1 MIPGRLCSVI
11 FISFILSITLPT
23 GCQGSTT
30 TQDVA
35 QNFWNAVK
43 AQDINAA
50 RKYSTVS
57 TRDSIDISN
66 ELFQYSSLTFGMII
80 INGDKTI
87 IESTIKTNKSGRETI
102 VPFLTILKQEEGVW
116 RVDYEET
123 KNTIKEDISLS
134 EILDDINELGKELS
148 RNIDETLLKLKQKIP
163 EVEKKVKKYG
173 ETTSKEINESF
184 QQHLPEIK
192 KSIEKMG
199 RTLEKEI
206 QDAWQQHIPEIKKDI
221 EEFVKALE
229 DALKIDDKNNKQ
241 E

>member
-11 FISFILSITLPT
+11 FISFILSITLSI

-30 TQDVA
+30 PQEVA
-35 QNFWNAVK
+35 QNFWNAIK
-43 AQDINAA
+43 AHDTNTA

-87 IESTIKTNKSGRETI
+87 IESTIKTNKNGQKTI
-102 VPFLTILKQEEGVW
+102 VPFLIILMQEEGVW

-134 EILDDINELGKELS
+134 EIIEDINELGKELS
-148 RNIDETLLKLKQKIP
+148 RNIYETLSKLKQKIP
-163 EVEKKVKKYG
+163 EVERRVKKYG
-173 ETTSKEINESF
+173 ETASKEINESF
-184 QQHLPEIK
+184 QQHLPEIR

-199 RTLEKEI
+199 KTLEKEV
-206 QDAWQQHIPEIKKDI
+206 QEAWQQHIPEIKKDM
-221 EEFVKALE
+221 EEFMKALE
-229 DALKIDDKNNKQ
+229 EALKIDDKNNKQ
-241 E
+241 